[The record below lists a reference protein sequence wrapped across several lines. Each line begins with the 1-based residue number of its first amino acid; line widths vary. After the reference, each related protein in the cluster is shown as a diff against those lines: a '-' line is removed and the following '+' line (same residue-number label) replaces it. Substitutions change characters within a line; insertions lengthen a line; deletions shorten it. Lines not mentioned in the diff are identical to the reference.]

1 VYGGLV
7 LWFRLVPD
15 EVLRSVRGV
24 LPWRPFTEVV

>member
-1 VYGGLV
+1 V

-15 EVLRSVRGV
+15 EVLRGVRGV